1 MSQRHRHGDFDITLG
16 RPCEVAATSPGDLEA
31 TSHCDVAATSQVRPT
46 CDIALR
52 RRSDIAKRNHLGR
65 EGGRGDVAAT
75 FVKVAAMS
83 LRLSCDLNF
92 LLGFFLFNSHIL
104 KGIFFSHTIIHLK
117 LISHFFTYTTKMF
130 IKAISNFSRVF

>member
-1 MSQRHRHGDFDITLG
+1 MRHRGGMSL
-16 RPCEVAATSPGDLEA
+16 RCRS
-31 TSHCDVAATSQVRPT
+31 DVAFLHRSDLAGRLGG
-46 CDIALR
+46 DIALR

-92 LLGFFLFNSHIL
+92 LLGYHDRA
-104 KGIFFSHTIIHLK
+104 K
-117 LISHFFTYTTKMF
+117 LYGQD
-130 IKAISNFSRVF
+130 KAKT

>member
-1 MSQRHRHGDFDITLG
+1 M
-16 RPCEVAATSPGDLEA
+16 
-31 TSHCDVAATSQVRPT
+31 
-46 CDIALR
+46 R

-92 LLGFFLFNSHIL
+92 LLGTLSTDLIDLSLQNTKQTRIDSSSSVIIGEELSRL
-104 KGIFFSHTIIHLK
+104 KASPKIGKKLVEVFST
-117 LISHFFTYTTKMF
+117 
-130 IKAISNFSRVF
+130 RG

>member
-1 MSQRHRHGDFDITLG
+1 MRSRSDLAGRLG
-16 RPCEVAATSPGDLEA
+16 G
-31 TSHCDVAATSQVRPT
+31 
-46 CDIALR
+46 DIALR

-92 LLGFFLFNSHIL
+92 LLDFNNN
-104 KGIFFSHTIIHLK
+104 
-117 LISHFFTYTTKMF
+117 FTQDPAHVGTNGYTTVIGCNALTTF
-130 IKAISNFSRVF
+130 LEDAGDFSMAPGLGYSKGRPYQGHQHEQASDQFLAVVVLQPFSF